1 MPRACREL
9 GREFDRE
16 AKNAAVAAHVLSLL
30 TGPFGP
36 LAVLMQTSEGQPF
49 ARFHATQAVL
59 FGTIA
64 APLLLLSCGL
74 AGVVILP
81 LGLYA
86 VLRAAWGDWVA
97 YPVLGRLSV

>member
-1 MPRACREL
+1 MPRLSREL
-9 GREFDRE
+9 GREFDRD

-30 TGPFGP
+30 TGPVGP
-36 LAVLMQTSEGQPF
+36 LLVLMQTNEGQPF

-59 FGTIA
+59 FGTVA
-64 APLLLLSCGL
+64 VPLLVLSCGL
-74 AGVVILP
+74 AGVLLLP

-86 VLRAAWGDWVA
+86 VLRAAWGDWFA